1 MNVAVRIDYITEN
14 ENRITQQGSF
24 PQKGRTHEEV
34 AYEFWRMIKRE
45 MPSEIFIERVM
56 ADGVEI
62 TDKVKEIEERNGVY
76 IPEDTLK
83 EMKDFFMK
91 TSIPRILE
99 NKKKTPLE

>member
-1 MNVAVRIDYITEN
+1 MNVAVRIDYRTEN

-45 MPSEIFIERVM
+45 MPSEIYIERVM
-56 ADGVEI
+56 ADGVDI
-62 TDKVKEIEERNGVY
+62 TDKVKEIEERKG
-76 IPEDTLK
+76 IPQDTLK

-91 TSIPRILE
+91 TSIPRIIE
-99 NKKKTPLE
+99 NKKKAPLE